1 MKKAV
6 SKIIFIFV
14 DFCQLIYAISD
25 TLVLLLSPNK
35 IPAK

>member
-25 TLVLLLSPNK
+25 TLVLFLSPNK